1 MRNQFF
7 NIISITFIWKFL
19 WNFYDFAMFW
29 LRGYVGLFLN
39 VIIFETFF
47 EYSKN
52 NDLIP
57 SNPFYVHMS
66 ANPTI

>member
-1 MRNQFF
+1 M
-7 NIISITFIWKFL
+7 I
-19 WNFYDFAMFW
+19 FAMFW

-52 NDLIP
+52 NNLIP
-57 SNPFYVHMS
+57 TNPFYVHMS